1 MFIDKLIQRLR
12 LKRRKKMFV
21 SKTTLLGSNHIFG
34 VYSVASLLDGSSKE
48 NIIIQDGARIFGTLV
63 SQNKGQIT
71 IGKNVRVGHN
81 VTIQCVNSISIGD
94 NTEIARDTYITDN
107 NNHPV
112 CPDFHLYMVQTP
124 EIDDSRLWKHSRNE
138 PVIIGKNCWIGQFAR
153 IQKGVTIGDNSV
165 VAANSV
171 VTKNVPANCIV
182 GGNPAKILK
191 TDIDKLEA
199 PTSCKGYNEYVKN
212 KQ

>member
-94 NTEIARDTYITDN
+94 NTEIARDTY
-107 NNHPV
+107 
-112 CPDFHLYMVQTP
+112 L
-124 EIDDSRLWKHSRNE
+124 
-138 PVIIGKNCWIGQFAR
+138 KNGF
-153 IQKGVTIGDNSV
+153 
-165 VAANSV
+165 
-171 VTKNVPANCIV
+171 
-182 GGNPAKILK
+182 
-191 TDIDKLEA
+191 KLGMKV
-199 PTSCKGYNEYVKN
+199 SCKTGVFAISKYANIDMTDECSKKYLKI
-212 KQ
+212 KR